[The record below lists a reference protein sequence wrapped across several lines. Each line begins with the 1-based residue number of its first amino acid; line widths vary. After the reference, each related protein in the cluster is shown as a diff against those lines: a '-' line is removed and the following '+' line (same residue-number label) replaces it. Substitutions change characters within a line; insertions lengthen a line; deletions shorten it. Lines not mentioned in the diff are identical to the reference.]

1 MKTFK
6 LVKPSKYGNILLND
20 ITSMRNF
27 PKCPICPTE
36 TTQNQDHIK
45 TRVNHLTLALLLCP
59 RIPFRRMNR
68 SKNSLWEG
76 CLLHVA
82 QCSVINNLGL
92 FDTFLCYKAIPCI
105 WKEFIGKGRKH
116 RHSLISKKWVCFSWF
131 GHFV

>member
-45 TRVNHLTLALLLCP
+45 
-59 RIPFRRMNR
+59 
-68 SKNSLWEG
+68 KGKSLNTDS
-76 CLLHVA
+76 A
-82 QCSVINNLGL
+82 SV
-92 FDTFLCYKAIPCI
+92 P
-105 WKEFIGKGRKH
+105 
-116 RHSLISKKWVCFSWF
+116 
-131 GHFV
+131 